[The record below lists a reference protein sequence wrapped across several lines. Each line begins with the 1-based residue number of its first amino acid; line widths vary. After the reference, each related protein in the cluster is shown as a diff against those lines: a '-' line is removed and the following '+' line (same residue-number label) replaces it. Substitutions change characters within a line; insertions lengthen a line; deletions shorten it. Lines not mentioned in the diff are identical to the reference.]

1 MAKGSKPETVD
12 GFFNKLSPEKK
23 EETRAWLEKESDR
36 VDARADAWL
45 EKGLRLVLI
54 LNAGGVL
61 ALLTAAGALLSEKR
75 SLDPLISAANVFFV
89 GLGLAALGTL
99 IAAWFFNYFATWTHN
114 MYRRTV
120 NNELTTE
127 ENQKEDKCMSKRH
140 TRFQRFT
147 VCLITVAFLT
157 FGVGAKIGLNAVQSV
172 TTPTTAKVTQTKP
185 PTARH
190 VAPTKKK

>member
-1 MAKGSKPETVD
+1 MAKDSKPETVD

-36 VDARADAWL
+36 VDTRADAWL

-75 SLDPLISAANVFFV
+75 SLDPLIPAANVFLV
-89 GLGLAALGTL
+89 GLVVAALGTL
-99 IAAWFFNYFATWTHN
+99 IAAWFFNYFSTWTHN

-120 NNELTTE
+120 NNELTIE

-157 FGVGAKIGLNAVQSV
+157 FGVGAKIGLNAVQAV
-172 TTPTTAKVTQTKP
+172 TTPTTPKITQTKP
-185 PTARH
+185 STAQQ
-190 VAPTKKK
+190 VVPAKKK